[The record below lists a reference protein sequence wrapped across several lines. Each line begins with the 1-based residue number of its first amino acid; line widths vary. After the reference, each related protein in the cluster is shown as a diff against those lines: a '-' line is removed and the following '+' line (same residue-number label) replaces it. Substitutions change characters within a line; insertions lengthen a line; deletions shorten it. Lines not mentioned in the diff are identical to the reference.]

1 MFENTGA
8 YSIRLAVRDNP
19 TGDNDALDGY
29 RLWSD
34 TEQYDRLLLVQT
46 RPAASV
52 SVTVSEDSEDSSE
65 CIANAVYEAYDA
77 DHTDDSTQG
86 IREEYFCY
94 KNVKDAGWTEG
105 KLPNRLAAGCTYLVK
120 YQVKDAEGTL
130 SFPAVYY

>member
-1 MFENTGA
+1 MKNSGSMNTYPSAFTSSSGEAENIVKKVDEPITVFENTGA

-86 IREEYFCY
+86 I
-94 KNVKDAGWTEG
+94 
-105 KLPNRLAAGCTYLVK
+105 
-120 YQVKDAEGTL
+120 
-130 SFPAVYY
+130 